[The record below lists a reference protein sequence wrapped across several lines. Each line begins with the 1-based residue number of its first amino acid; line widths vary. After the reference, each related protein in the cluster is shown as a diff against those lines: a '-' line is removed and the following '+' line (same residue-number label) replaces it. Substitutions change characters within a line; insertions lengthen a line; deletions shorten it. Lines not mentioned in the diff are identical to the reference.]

1 MTSFKRFIAVWFGIV
16 IAATLLM
23 SGAIIW
29 LANQD
34 TAAEKT
40 NGNDSVD
47 NHFSVVY
54 RGFVSDYSTSY
65 LDYYIT
71 INELKDD
78 PLRMYLQIYLKNQ
91 EASGYYFM
99 IDQHEPPPAGWT
111 ISPSYIGLVGVDEG
125 LTYTYSDIYR
135 LKPASIPAGE
145 FNETINLVVKA
156 YHDSSYTNFYSQDNF
171 TVTYH
176 FIDRTSAAW
185 TVIEYDS
192 FDGGD
197 YEGWGGASLS
207 LSTDYYRSFR
217 YSLRSYDYQQ
227 AVFSKSFSI
236 VSPYTKGYLIC
247 PIRLAAYSA
256 EIRISIDGQISFKS
270 DIAPPA
276 ETWYQYTIPLHFGP
290 SSVSIAFYRYATSMY
305 AYMDDVYVIA
315 K

>member
-1 MTSFKRFIAVWFGIV
+1 MASFKRFMAVWFGIV

-23 SGAIIW
+23 SGASIW
-29 LANQD
+29 LSNQD
-34 TAAEKT
+34 TVAEKT
-40 NGNDSVD
+40 NASDSGD

-54 RGFVSDYSTSY
+54 RGFISDYSTSY
-65 LDYYIT
+65 PDYYIT

-78 PLRMYLQIYLKNQ
+78 PLRMYLQIYLQNQ

-99 IDQHEPPPAGWT
+99 IDQYETPPAGWT
-111 ISPSYIGLVGVDEG
+111 IVPSFIDFIGVDAYQP
-125 LTYTYSDIYR
+125 YTYSNIYR

-156 YHDSSYTNFYSQDNF
+156 YHDSSYTDFYSQDNF

-176 FIDRTSAAW
+176 FIDRTAPAW

-192 FDGGD
+192 FDDGNK
-197 YEGWGGASLS
+197 EGWSGNGISV
-207 LSTDYYRSFR
+207 STDYYRSFR
-217 YSLRSYDYQQ
+217 YSLRSAAYQQ
-227 AVFSKSFSI
+227 AAFSKSFSI

-247 PIRLAAYSA
+247 PIRVSAYSA
-256 EIRISIDGQISFKS
+256 ETRIDIDGQTAFKS
-270 DIAPPA
+270 DSGTLVNA
-276 ETWYQYTIPLHFGP
+276 WCQYSIPLHFGP
-290 SSVSIAFYRYATSMY
+290 SSVSIILSHSSTVN